1 MSLLRA
7 KPLVESDFA
16 EFLQTTQVAV
26 RPDSCYGVDQGFEHV
41 LNLIEEASE
50 GLMKFFIQK
59 VHA

>member
-16 EFLQTTQVAV
+16 EFLQTAHFAV
-26 RPDSCYGVDQGFEHV
+26 RSDPCYRVDQGFEHV

-50 GLMKFFIQK
+50 GPMKFFIQK